1 MIDVL
6 SQLASSKIKER
17 TEGLNELTTV
27 LKDRP
32 QVIPVRALPQ
42 IAQSLLELLDAE
54 YRAYCDLLNFYT
66 ESKKTKLHL
75 IENRLSSVAY
85 VLRLFTEKVS
95 DKLKTKTLNLLLVII
110 PELMVK
116 QDSKI
121 LLKPVEVHLSYA
133 LFALITSSTFKLK
146 FTAHQWSSIAQKICS
161 YFEERLESSISDRTI
176 SIFLSILSGLLS
188 LDTTGIFNTSLDIH
202 RCISKFFVFSSKE
215 TTDTRLALELS
226 NKLIQATCLMNIS
239 QTLCLVHE
247 CWKYMVKI
255 NFSSNEAVQMEFLH
269 FNLLACDLVDNKLP
283 VMIGQSI
290 HGIPKDELITT
301 LREVILFQLENY
313 EPNLIGSQDFVFIPT
328 NNSKYNESD
337 TNWFKFRD
345 VSFNPSRDPVRWLK
359 LFSLVRLLLVYF
371 SISQSENTNVP
382 LFKRVKTSGNIRSI
396 LGNTDSIEFL
406 ILSFM
411 SNESD
416 VKIRKLGLQIYT
428 FYASFSD
435 VVASHIDN
443 IFESILSAFED
454 DNLLEWALL
463 SLIPSISQSAL
474 ELDNSKSAKIFKL
487 ILPLIKSPQLC
498 ASSCTAL
505 VQTIRYSSK
514 LLSDTT
520 SINQICD
527 ICQLSEINGPFYLC
541 EESFAFWM
549 HIHHYSLELLPRD
562 SKMIETRIIQWLSGK
577 WSQLEGKSV
586 NTIAV
591 GSFIS
596 WLCGMPPGGKEELFM
611 KGQFFQSPCS
621 EFKLWKGKWDSWNTF
636 EDQRL
641 FLLQPKMYR
650 KTVKHPGKH
659 YILTQAV
666 YQPDNL
672 NPLLYRILD
681 KIESD
686 SVSDDTSQLNWIF
699 LGLSI
704 AEGLKNNENLK
715 DLASDFNISLE
726 SSLSKIKLDESS
738 KVQVFLNALRSLDYF
753 SNNRRSLRIFPLSQI
768 IDFLKV
774 LRDGHRSGDLTDESF
789 GDTSLVSS
797 KSQFGMASRSRYH
810 DMPNR
815 LDISSLY
822 GTLVEILFAGST
834 DSELDYSLTIFVDL
848 ISGLEGE
855 LLYLCLEKFN
865 RYVSRKQLTP
875 NKNISST
882 LENITQIIGGKLLDS
897 KRNSSNCS
905 MTILSSYL
913 RVIKDLWMCFPDSL
927 LSADCSDIF
936 DWVLG
941 RLKDNSFSGIVPLV
955 SIAELLLAILM
966 SSESSQVYAKKTKQ
980 ELFSCYKFC
989 IALLNPASV
998 SFVAPSAAKYMES
1011 ISFKNEKI
1019 MFMELVNTLDTP
1031 QKSLESSAF
1040 YSVTLADISGASY
1053 ATLVASLRDM
1063 LGYLRYGHTK
1073 FYVLQALERIKTQ
1086 KRLASLHEL
1095 FDMCKFDILNY
1106 WFSQP
1111 GGELSSLIDLFGFEN
1126 IASFFEKYSTE
1137 MGAFYFATG
1146 SNNELVSRSLHSLGL
1161 ESERDILTK
1170 SYPLAIPLAFV
1181 GENIGDLIFGVTN
1194 QLLQKS
1200 VKSYS
1205 KRAKFVTI
1213 RWVIKFMDFG
1223 CTTDLK
1229 EYLASCGGSG
1239 QHLAWQYLVDDSKH
1253 YIRYQFPLSIP
1264 FQVGRRVLESS
1275 FMLHNL
1281 TSELGLLK
1289 LLLLWELSDLEGVK
1303 SDIERIKCIRELKFI
1318 LLCFRD
1324 KLLNSTV
1331 ISEFCSRISTYLAVP
1346 KVHDE
1351 AADIVTL
1358 LLQVG
1363 FAEKVVLI
1371 DSFAPIIF
1379 YCIVFMKK
1387 TGQKLK
1393 PGLLNALLLMKDW
1406 PDSRIPNFWRYCTDF
1421 LQEFCVSSDI
1431 YELDEILENESCSK
1445 IMLSLF
1451 SLLIRDIDPPDRP
1464 FHDSTLSKQQVNNLL
1479 KYSVDAE
1486 YVSDNF
1492 QLWKAHILRSYHIGH
1507 DIGGLSVERHQ
1518 SWIEISEKV
1527 AGSKYSLGLLH
1538 MSFFRFLS
1546 SSVQTCSSKA
1556 RFLLEIVLQH
1566 IISMQHSS
1574 DIPEE
1579 LLPLELRQ
1587 YYQVFAANKTLVDD
1601 AVFEMIFGSTH
1612 RLVETDKNSNGWLSQ
1627 ASITYSDWLL
1637 DLLMFLV
1644 DTAQSYIPHLKYF
1657 IHVCRSF
1664 VSFAEDILPYIVSIL
1679 LIHNP
1684 DVSANIFPW
1693 FFSEAGRLVKTTD
1706 FEKKITVILKILLI
1720 IRYNARL
1727 GQKCCK
1733 NIYLQLDLKLLSELA
1748 LKAGALRVS
1757 YLLYEEYYMNIEA
1770 NSDVPL
1776 LRSIYCGIG
1785 DTDFLSGLP
1794 PASSLSEVQLRIN
1807 EIEPDS
1813 WKKFMFY
1820 NAKLDSQFHQY
1831 DMRSSNIF
1839 GHALESNGFYGLA
1852 SLLER
1857 GPSQFT
1863 LNDPYKWALHLD
1875 QWELPT
1881 PTMVDTEEKALYR
1894 TLRRVR
1900 HGSGSISD
1908 ILKEELLNVLNSRPK
1923 FSQTYKWIDTV
1934 SEIETMRLMAN
1945 YFSPEYVPHIL
1956 KESLALTQ
1964 RKLRSVDFADYKSIL
1979 QSHYLFFNS
1988 IIQNSKAELSTGS
2001 TLPYLAALSS
2011 LKTYIESAINSKSPQ
2026 DALRSAFLLESIFV
2040 SFRKSRK
2047 FENFEGMCQRMVSFL
2062 SAKALWNSSTKTA
2075 IMIMQKLTDEDE
2087 YKKILADLTTPTAHN
2102 FRGILDVSTDEAR
2115 SYLVEWLSESKFE
2128 IPSVIYNRYIN
2139 NHTVSVENPEIRAS
2153 VFYTFA
2159 NFLNRQLRNLQRGG
2173 EIEERQARYETGIKE
2188 RQSLKLIY
2196 HNKKLPQDE
2205 RKDAKRHLS
2214 KVEAQLLRDKNV
2226 LDNLLGQRAC
2236 FLKDALLSYLNVLV
2250 LSNKY
2255 NSDVIDKF
2263 CGLWFEFDKDDN
2275 ANRLLLK
2282 EISSIPT
2289 WKFLPWV
2296 HQIASKLS
2304 LEESEFQKPLKLT
2317 IKRLLYK
2324 LPYDSL
2330 YSMLNIKL
2338 YRRYS
2343 INANMSIARK
2353 VTAVEKLLE
2362 DMKAYDHGDY
2372 FKEYVMPIENFCTM
2386 SIDLAALKPEAHIK
2400 KLSVEGIPNGKYWL
2414 KQIIGQKIPFP
2425 TTDIKIQSSAGGRL
2439 PRPYISMVDPTI
2451 EITATGIS
2459 LPKVVRFTLSDGTT
2473 RKLLLKCGND
2483 DLRQDAIMEQVFSQ
2497 VNNIIQEDKGLHS
2510 HGLKIRTYKVIPLGP
2525 KAGIIEFVAN
2535 STSLFQILSGLHQN
2549 DSISF
2554 DQARRLM
2561 RSAQTKSVEE
2571 RLATYLKITSEIKPQ
2586 LRNFFFDSFP
2596 DYDDW
2601 FIAKKT
2607 YTKGIATTSIV
2618 GYILGLGDRHL
2629 NNILLDFRTGEP
2641 IHIDLGIA
2649 FDQGRLLPIPE
2660 LVPFRLTRDIV
2671 DGFGVT
2677 KVDGLFRTNCE
2688 RVYDLLRKE
2697 SERVMCVLNILK
2709 WDPLYSWLMSPV
2721 TRHKHLLEEDADSV
2735 SGVSNNTEPYD
2746 VGDADQNNEAY
2757 RALKGVE
2764 EKLRGSGLSVEAKVQ
2779 ELIQEATS
2787 PENLAVIY
2795 MGWSPFY

>member
-17 TEGLNELTTV
+17 TEGLNELTTL

-32 QVIPVRALPQ
+32 QVIPVKALPQ
-42 IAQSLLELLDAE
+42 TAQSLLELLDAE

-66 ESKKTKLHL
+66 ESKKTKLRL
-75 IENRLSSVAY
+75 VENRLSSVAY

-95 DKLKTKTLNLLLVII
+95 DRLKTKTLNLLLVII

-116 QDSKI
+116 QESKT
-121 LLKPVEVHLSYA
+121 LLEPVAVHLSYA
-133 LFALITSSTFKLK
+133 LLALIKSSTFKLK

-161 YFEERLESSISDRTI
+161 YFEERLELSISDRTI
-176 SIFLSILSGLLS
+176 SIFLSILSELLS

-255 NFSSNEAVQMEFLH
+255 NFSSNEAVQMEFLY

-290 HGIPKDELITT
+290 HGIPRVELIAT

-313 EPNLIGSQDFVFIPT
+313 EPNLIGSRDILFIT
-328 NNSKYNESD
+328 ASD
-337 TNWFKFRD
+337 TINDSSTNWFKFRD
-345 VSFNPSRDPVRWLK
+345 IRFNPVRDPARWLK
-359 LFSLVRLLLVYF
+359 LFSLVGLLLVYY
-371 SISQSENTNVP
+371 SISQSESTNIP
-382 LFKRVKTSGNIRSI
+382 LFKRMKTSGNIRSI
-396 LGNTDSIEFL
+396 LGNTDGIETL
-406 ILSFM
+406 ILNFL

-416 VKIRKLGLQIYT
+416 VKMRKLGLQIYT
-428 FYASFSD
+428 FYSSLSD
-435 VVASHIDN
+435 VAASYIDN

-454 DNLLEWALL
+454 DNFLEWALL
-463 SLIPSISQSAL
+463 ALIPSMSQSGL
-474 ELDNSKSAKIFKL
+474 ELDDSKLAKIFKL
-487 ILPLIKSPQLC
+487 TLPLIKSPQLC
-498 ASSCTAL
+498 ASSCAVL

-514 LLSDTT
+514 LLSDLT
-520 SINQICD
+520 SINQIRD

-549 HIHHYSLELLPRD
+549 HIHQYSLEFLPRD
-562 SKMIETRIIQWLSGK
+562 SKMIETGIIQWLSGK

-586 NTIAV
+586 NPIIV

-596 WLCGMPPGGKEELFM
+596 WLCGIPSGGKKNFFM
-611 KGQFFQSPCS
+611 KGQVVLSSCP
-621 EFKLWKGKWDSWNTF
+621 EFTLWKEKWDNWNAL

-641 FLLQPKMYR
+641 FLLQPKMYK
-650 KTVKHPGKH
+650 KTVKHPGEH
-659 YILTQAV
+659 YMSTQAV

-686 SVSDDTSQLNWIF
+686 SVSDDASRLTWIF

-704 AEGLKNNENLK
+704 VESLKNNENLR
-715 DLASDFNISLE
+715 DLASDFNVSLE
-726 SSLSKIKLDESS
+726 SSLSKIKLDETS
-738 KVQVFLNALRSLDYF
+738 KVRVFLNALRSLDYS
-753 SNNRRSLRIFPLSQI
+753 SNNRRSLRMFPLSQVME
-768 IDFLKV
+768 FLKI
-774 LRDGHRSGDLTDESF
+774 LCNGHNLGDLTDENF
-789 GDTSLVSS
+789 GDSSSISS
-797 KSQFGMASRSRYH
+797 KGQFGMVSRSRYH
-810 DMPNR
+810 DIPSR
-815 LDISSLY
+815 LVISSLCE
-822 GTLVEILFAGST
+822 TLVGILFAESA
-834 DSELDYSLTIFVDL
+834 DSELDYSLTLFVDL
-848 ISGLEGE
+848 ISGLEGG
-855 LLYLCLEKFN
+855 LLCLCLEKFN
-865 RYVSRKQLTP
+865 CYMSKKELTP
-875 NKNISST
+875 NKDINSI
-882 LENITQIIGGKLLDS
+882 LENITQIIGEKLLDS
-897 KRNSSNCS
+897 RRNTSNRS
-905 MTILSSYL
+905 MTILASYL
-913 RVIKDLWMCFPDSL
+913 RVTKDQWMCFPDSL
-927 LSADCSDIF
+927 LSADCNDIL

-941 RLKDNSFSGIVPLV
+941 RLKDSSFSGIMPLV
-955 SIAELLLAILM
+955 SITQLLLAVLM
-966 SSESSQVYAKKTKQ
+966 SSESPPVCAGKTKQ

-989 IALLNPASV
+989 VAQLNPANV
-998 SFVAPSAAKYMES
+998 SLVAPSTAKYMET

-1019 MFMELVNTLDTP
+1019 MFMELVNTFETP

-1040 YSVTLADISGASY
+1040 YSMTLADVSGVSY
-1053 ATLVASLRDM
+1053 ATLVASIRDM

-1086 KRLASLHEL
+1086 KRLTSLHEL
-1095 FDMCKFDILNY
+1095 FDICKFDILNY

-1111 GGELSSLIDLFGFEN
+1111 SGELYSLIDLFGFED
-1126 IASFFEKYSTE
+1126 IASFFEKYSME
-1137 MGAFYFATG
+1137 LGAFYFATG

-1161 ESERDILTK
+1161 ESECDILKK
-1170 SYPLAIPLAFV
+1170 SYPMAIPLAFV
-1181 GENIGDLIFGVTN
+1181 GENIGDLIFEVTT

-1200 VKSYS
+1200 MKSYS

-1213 RWVIKFMDFG
+1213 RWIIKFMDFG

-1229 EYLASCGGSG
+1229 EYLASCEGLR
-1239 QHLAWQYLVDDSKH
+1239 QHSTWKYLIDDSKH
-1253 YIRYQFPLSIP
+1253 YIRYRFPLNIP

-1281 TSELGLLK
+1281 ISELGLLK
-1289 LLLLWELSDLEGVK
+1289 LLLLWELSDLEEAK
-1303 SDIERIKCIRELKFI
+1303 SDTERIKCIRELKFT

-1331 ISEFCSRISTYLAVP
+1331 ISEFCSRISTYLDVP
-1346 KVHDE
+1346 KVHNE
-1351 AADIVTL
+1351 VADIVTL
-1358 LLQVG
+1358 LLQAG
-1363 FAEKVVLI
+1363 FAEKVVLT
-1371 DSFAPIIF
+1371 DSFAPILF
-1379 YCIVFMKK
+1379 YCITFVKK
-1387 TGQKLK
+1387 TGHKLK
-1393 PGLLNALLLMKDW
+1393 PGLLNALLLMKEW
-1406 PDSRIPNFWRYCTDF
+1406 PDSRTPNFWQYCVDY
-1421 LQEFCVSSDI
+1421 LQELGVSSDI
-1431 YELDEILENESCSK
+1431 YELDEILEDGNCSK
-1445 IMLSLF
+1445 IVLSLF

-1464 FHDSTLSKQQVNNLL
+1464 FRDSALSEQQIKNLL
-1479 KYSVDAE
+1479 RYSVDTE

-1492 QLWKAHILRSYHIGH
+1492 QLWKAHIIRFYHLDH
-1507 DIGGLSVERHQ
+1507 DVGGLSVEHHH
-1518 SWIEISEKV
+1518 SWIEISEDV
-1527 AGSKYSLGLLH
+1527 ARSKYSLGLLH
-1538 MSFFRFLS
+1538 VSFFRFLS
-1546 SSVQTCSSKA
+1546 SNMLTCNSKA
-1556 RFLLEIVLQH
+1556 RFLLEVVLQH
-1566 IISMQHSS
+1566 IISIQHSS

-1587 YYQVFAANKTLVDD
+1587 YYQVFAADKTLVDD

-1612 RLVETDKNSNGWLSQ
+1612 RLVETSENSNGWFSR
-1627 ASITYSDWLL
+1627 ASLAYSDWLL
-1637 DLLMFLV
+1637 ELLVFLAN
-1644 DTAQSYIPHLKYF
+1644 TAQSCIPHIKYF

-1664 VSFAEDILPYIVSIL
+1664 ISFTEDILPYIVSIL

-1693 FFSEAGRLVKTTD
+1693 FFSEAEKLAQTSD
-1706 FEKKITVILKILLI
+1706 FEKKIAVTLKILLI

-1727 GQKCCK
+1727 DQKCCK
-1733 NIYLQLDLKLLSELA
+1733 NIYPQLDLKLLSELA
-1748 LKAGALRVS
+1748 LKANAVRVS
-1757 YLLYEEYYMNIEA
+1757 YLLYEEYYMDIDA
-1770 NSDVPL
+1770 DSDVPL
-1776 LRSIYCGIG
+1776 LRNIYCGIG

-1794 PASSLSEVQLRIN
+1794 PASSLSEVQARID

-1813 WKKFMFY
+1813 WKRFMFY

-1831 DMRSSNIF
+1831 ETEPSATF
-1839 GHALESNGFYGLA
+1839 GRALESNGFYGLA
-1852 SLLER
+1852 SLLE
-1857 GPSQFT
+1857 GGSSQF
-1863 LNDPYKWALHLD
+1863 LSDGPYRCALHLD

-1881 PTMVDTEEKALYR
+1881 PTIIDSEEKALYR

-1900 HGSGSISD
+1900 YGNGSISAA
-1908 ILKEELLNVLNSRPK
+1908 LKEELLSIMSSRPK
-1923 FSQTYKWIDTV
+1923 FSQTNKWIDTV

-1945 YFSPEYVPHIL
+1945 YFSPEYIPHIL
-1956 KESLALTQ
+1956 KESLALAQ
-1964 RKLRSVDFADYKSIL
+1964 RRMRSIDFADYKSIL

-1988 IIQNSKAELSTGS
+1988 IIQNPRAELSADP
-2001 TLPYLAALSS
+2001 TLPYLAALFNI
-2011 LKTYIESAINSKSPQ
+2011 KTYIEFAINSKSPQ
-2026 DALRSAFLLESIFV
+2026 DALRSAFLLESLVDSI
-2040 SFRKSRK
+2040 RKRGI
-2047 FENFEGMCQRMVSFL
+2047 FENFEGMCQRVVSFL
-2062 SAKALWNSSTKTA
+2062 SARALWNSSTKTA
-2075 IMIMQKLTDEDE
+2075 IMMMQKLTEEDE
-2087 YKKILADLTTPTAHN
+2087 YMKTLADLATPTAHN
-2102 FRGILDVSTDEAR
+2102 FTGMLDVPADEAR
-2115 SYLVEWLSESKFE
+2115 SYLVEWLSKSKFE
-2128 IPSVIYNRYIN
+2128 TPSVIYNRYIN
-2139 NHTVSVENPEIRAS
+2139 NRAVTVESPEIRAS
-2153 VFYTFA
+2153 VFYTFG
-2159 NFLNRQLRNLQRGG
+2159 NFLNRQLRNLQQDG
-2173 EIEERQARYETGIKE
+2173 EIEERQARYDTGIKE
-2188 RQSLKLIY
+2188 RKSLKLIY

-2250 LSNKY
+2250 LSNNY

-2330 YSMLNIKL
+2330 YSVLNIKL
-2338 YRRYS
+2338 YTRYP

-2353 VTAVEKLLE
+2353 VSAVEKLLE
-2362 DMKAYDHGDY
+2362 DMKSYDHGDY
-2372 FKEYVMPIENFCTM
+2372 FREYVMPIENFCTM

-2400 KLSVEGIPNGKYWL
+2400 KLSVEGIPNSKYWL

-2425 TTDIKIQSSAGGRL
+2425 TAEIKIQSSAEGRL
-2439 PRPYISMVDPTI
+2439 PRPHISMVDPTI
-2451 EITATGIS
+2451 EITTTGIS
-2459 LPKVVRFTLSDGTT
+2459 LPKVVKFTLSDGTT

-2483 DLRQDAIMEQVFSQ
+2483 DLRQDAIMEQVFTQ

-2535 STSLFQILSGLHQN
+2535 STSLFQILSGLHQK
-2549 DSISF
+2549 DSIGF

-2571 RLATYLKITSEIKPQ
+2571 RLATYLKITGEIKPQ

-2677 KVDGLFRTNCE
+2677 KVDGLFRKNCE

-2709 WDPLYSWLMSPV
+2709 WDPLYSWLMSPI
-2721 TRHKHLLEEDADSV
+2721 TRHKYLLEEDTDSV
-2735 SGVSNNTEPYD
+2735 SGVSSNAELYD
-2746 VGDADQNNEAY
+2746 VGDTDQNNEAY
-2757 RALKGVE
+2757 RALRGVE